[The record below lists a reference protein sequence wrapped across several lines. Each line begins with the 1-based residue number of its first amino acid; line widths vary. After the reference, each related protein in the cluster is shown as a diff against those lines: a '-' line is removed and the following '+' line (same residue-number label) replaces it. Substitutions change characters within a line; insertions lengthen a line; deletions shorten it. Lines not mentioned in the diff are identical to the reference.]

1 MSHHLP
7 SCVTRRLWLLPVIGG
22 AALAAAV
29 WQPHPPEA
37 IALGLRHAAPSLAHP
52 LGTDHLGRDLLSRLM
67 LGGARTALVVALVSA
82 CWVAIGTLVGLAA
95 AALRG
100 PASAALLRVAEFVAV
115 MPALL
120 AAIVVTSII
129 GLGPVSAGLTLG
141 LAGWGPFALLTY
153 GLARRGLGEP
163 YVLAARALGGSS
175 PSLLRRHVW
184 PAMWETQLSYLG
196 TKLGRV
202 AIAYAALAFL
212 GLGADPGRA
221 DWGAMMFEYRLF
233 ALDHPMLM
241 IWPGTALMALC
252 VALRFAIGGDN
263 GERVPATSGDLA
275 SAVERAVEVQDVK
288 GYSNPAAGI
297 VGRGMAGADRPAI

>member
-7 SCVTRRLWLLPVIGG
+7 SCVTRRLWLLPAIGV

-29 WQPHPPEA
+29 WQPHSPEA
-37 IALGLRHAAPSLAHP
+37 IALGLRHAGPSLVHP

-67 LGGARTALVVALVSA
+67 VGGARTALVVALVSA
-82 CWVAIGTLVGLAA
+82 SWVAIGTFMGLAA

-100 PASAALLRVAEFVAV
+100 PFSAALLRVAEFFAV
-115 MPALL
+115 LPSLL

-129 GLGPVSAGLTLG
+129 GLGPVSAGLALG

-153 GLARRGLGEP
+153 GLARRGLTEP

-212 GLGADPGRA
+212 GLGADTARA
-221 DWGAMMFEYRLF
+221 DWGAMMYEYRLF
-233 ALDHPMLM
+233 ALDHPLL
-241 IWPGTALMALC
+241 IIAPGTALMALC
-252 VALRFAIGGDN
+252 VALRVAIGGDN

-275 SAVERAVEVQDVK
+275 SAVARAVEVQDVK
-288 GYSNPAAGI
+288 GYSHAHGAGA
-297 VGRGMAGADRPAI
+297 GMAGADRPAI